1 MRPSNARIIARDF
14 FSIPEPLYSD
24 GGHLRAAME
33 WLTRAQDA
41 TRCGGVS
48 MGYSLEKG
56 WLAPYPE
63 TSGYIIP
70 TFLTYAS
77 YSRQSDF
84 IERARSIGD
93 WEINIQLHSGAV
105 RGGVGINDFP
115 SVFNTGQ
122 VILGWAALYKAI
134 QEPRFLDAAVKA
146 ADWLVSVQD
155 EDGKWSRHVYMDT
168 SSVYHTEVDWP
179 LLELYAITH
188 NDSFRKAAERN
199 IAWALRYARPNG
211 WFEKMAFIENGLPLT
226 HTIGYTL
233 QGLLESSPHLGD
245 EMRKRAIA
253 AARSAAEHILIT
265 YEATKD
271 DPYAMP
277 RYLTALLDEQWRP
290 RARYS
295 CLTGD
300 AQIALVWLGI
310 YRLTRDARFLN
321 AALKMLDHVKK
332 TQIVRRARNGIRG
345 GIAGAHP
352 VWGEYQDFVYPNWA
366 AKFFADAIMTQES
379 IMKELER

>member
-1 MRPSNARIIARDF
+1 
-14 FSIPEPLYSD
+14 
-24 GGHLRAAME
+24 ME

-41 TRCGGVS
+41 THWGGVS
-48 MGYSLEKG
+48 AGYSLEQG
-56 WLAPYPE
+56 WMAPYPE

-105 RGGVGINDFP
+105 RGGVGVNNFP

-122 VILGWAALYKAI
+122 VILGWVALYKAI

-155 EDGKWSRHVYMDT
+155 DDGKWSRHVYLNT

-179 LLELYAITH
+179 LLELYAVTR

-199 IAWALRYARPNG
+199 IAWALRYAQPNG
-211 WFEKMAFIENGLPLT
+211 WFDKMAFTEQKIPFT

-245 EMRKRAIA
+245 EMRKKIIA
-253 AARSAAEHILIT
+253 AVRSAAEHILIT
-265 YEATKD
+265 YEANKD

-277 RYLTALLDEQWRP
+277 RYLAAMLDEQWRP
-290 RARYS
+290 RGRFS
-295 CLTGD
+295 CLTGN
-300 AQIALVWLGI
+300 AQLALVWFGV

-332 TQIVRRARNGIRG
+332 TQIVRRARSGIKG
-345 GIAGAHP
+345 GIAGSYP
-352 VWGEYQDFVYPNWA
+352 IWGEYQHFIYPNWA